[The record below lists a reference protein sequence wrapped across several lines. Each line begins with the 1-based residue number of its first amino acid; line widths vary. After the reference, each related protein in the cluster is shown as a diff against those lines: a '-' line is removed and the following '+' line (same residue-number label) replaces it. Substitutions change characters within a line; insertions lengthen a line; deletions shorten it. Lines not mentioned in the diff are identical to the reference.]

1 MFLIYDIAVEQ
12 EGFKMAKSKLI
23 KVNQKIEEAVVGGY
37 KAVEESVVGG
47 FQKISDHFVDQYLT
61 KDGETLEEAQ
71 ARLKSEDEMRKQE
84 RNKQLEKHYESK

>member
-1 MFLIYDIAVEQ
+1 MT
-12 EGFKMAKSKLI
+12 KSKLI
-23 KVNQKIEEAVVGGY
+23 KVNQKIEETVVGGY

-61 KDGETLEEAQ
+61 KDGETVEEAQ

-84 RNKQLEKHYESK
+84 RNKQLEKHDESK